1 MESLSL
7 SLSIIFTSGAVRQ
20 GKDTIMRREAENR
33 LTLAFYR
40 ITCWENSDFWA
51 PLSSYLFIHIY
62 IYLLYLS
69 IYISIYL
76 PIYLYLFLSFPLE
89 QSFDRQ
95 GWSEMLEGE
104 GACGKFHEVHAG
116 KFRSEPEGK
125 RAGGMEG
132 HDSRSPPGSCAET
145 FIPRAHLEYGSERFV
160 QERLFNTCVCHNI
173 IIFYKLSEHI
183 ISVFTNMQSHE
194 DIP

>member
-76 PIYLYLFLSFPLE
+76 PIYLYLFSLSPL
-89 QSFDRQ
+89 SRALT
-95 GWSEMLEGE
+95 G
-104 GACGKFHEVHAG
+104 
-116 KFRSEPEGK
+116 
-125 RAGGMEG
+125 RAGVRCWRAKGLAVISGSTHWKVQEWARG
-132 HDSRSPPGSCAET
+132 KESWRDGRTWFSFTSRILCRNFHSKGSFRIRKWEICPRET
-145 FIPRAHLEYGSERFV
+145 FQYVRVS
-160 QERLFNTCVCHNI
+160 
-173 IIFYKLSEHI
+173 
-183 ISVFTNMQSHE
+183 
-194 DIP
+194 